1 MDSGLEIISS
11 IFELLLEAVIFFI
24 ELLFYLVEAVI
35 CGVVWLF
42 KYSKPVAGM
51 PRRKKLPE
59 RTRFFIRSCMHTT
72 LALGIMFLVIYVG
85 FLRKPMKASQVPSPP
100 PPTKVDKA
108 LKVFEKAKQIKERLL
123 PPKTEP

>member
-11 IFELLLEAVIFFI
+11 IFELLLEAVILFI
-24 ELLFYLVEAVI
+24 ELLFYLVETVI

-51 PRRKKLPE
+51 PRRRKLPE

-85 FLRKPMKASQVPSPP
+85 FLRKPTKAPSTPT
-100 PPTKVDKA
+100 PTKVDKA
-108 LKVFEKAKQIKERLL
+108 LKVFEKTKQIKERLL